1 MLEFIVYG
9 EPKGKGRPRFNRR
22 TGTAYSPTAT
32 KDYEDLVR
40 LSFINTYKG
49 VMSYGMQPYGMH
61 IPLKATIEAFYALP
75 KSGSRARKSRMLANV
90 ERPTKKPDTDN
101 IAKIILDALNGLAYH
116 DDAQIVELNL
126 IKCYGEIPCV
136 RVKIEEV

>member
-9 EPKGKGRPRFNRR
+9 EPKGKGRPRFNRK
-22 TGTAYSPTAT
+22 TGTAYSPTMT
-32 KDYEDLVR
+32 SDYESLVR
-40 LSFINTYKG
+40 WSWINAYRG
-49 VMSYGMQPYGMH
+49 FQPFAMH
-61 IPLKATIEAFYALP
+61 IPLKVTIEAYFGVP
-75 KSGSRARKSRMLANV
+75 KSGSRARKSRMIANI

-116 DDAQIVELNL
+116 DDAQIVELKL

-136 RVKIEEV
+136 RVKIDEV